1 MKGAIFDLDG
11 TILDS
16 LWIWEE
22 IDRRFLA
29 KRGIAMP
36 EDYVDAVN
44 RMEFSQAAEYT
55 IARFGLPDALE
66 SLMSEWTA
74 MTRDAYAHEI
84 ALKPGVKAYLE
95 SLSSRGVRLGIATSS
110 TPELF
115 APALENNG
123 ILRLF
128 SAIAT
133 TSEVPHGKDRPDV
146 YLLAAERLGMVP
158 SECIVFEDTLPG
170 IRSASSAGFIT
181 AGVRDRFS
189 ENDAQAIK
197 ALSDFWIDTF
207 ESALWHMAS
216 CFISPVLLS
225 PF

>member
-115 APALENNG
+115 VPALENNG

-146 YLLAAERLGMVP
+146 YLLAAERLGMLP

-207 ESALWHMAS
+207 ESAL
-216 CFISPVLLS
+216 
-225 PF
+225 

>member
-55 IARFGLPDALE
+55 IARFGLPDAPE

-115 APALENNG
+115 APALENSG

-133 TSEVPHGKDRPDV
+133 TSEVQHGKDRPDV
-146 YLLAAERLGMVP
+146 YLLAAERLGMLP

-170 IRSASSAGFIT
+170 IRSASSDGLIT

-189 ENDAQAIK
+189 ENDAPAIK

-207 ESALWHMAS
+207 ESA
-216 CFISPVLLS
+216 F
-225 PF
+225 

>member
-36 EDYVDAVN
+36 EDYVDAVS
-44 RMEFSQAAEYT
+44 RMEFSQVAEYT
-55 IARFGLPDALE
+55 IARFGLPDAPE

-115 APALENNG
+115 VPALENNG

-133 TSEVPHGKDRPDV
+133 TSEVQHGKDRPDV
-146 YLLAAERLGMVP
+146 YLLAAERLGMLP

-189 ENDAQAIK
+189 ENDAPAIK

-207 ESALWHMAS
+207 ESAL
-216 CFISPVLLS
+216 
-225 PF
+225 

>member
-115 APALENNG
+115 VPALENNG

>member
-1 MKGAIFDLDG
+1 MIGAIFDLDG

-115 APALENNG
+115 VPALENNG

-146 YLLAAERLGMVP
+146 YLLAAERLGMLP

-207 ESALWHMAS
+207 ESAL
-216 CFISPVLLS
+216 
-225 PF
+225 